1 MSTLGEE
8 LFNQLQDAE
17 VLRSLTGQ
25 SEDVHF
31 DCKAWP
37 ASDGDAQRTLAK
49 AGCGLSDS
57 EGGVVL
63 IGMKAHAGRIEK
75 FWNHRLPRRGLAS
88 LERREKFRHR
98 RTAGTGG

>member
-63 IGMKAHAGRIEK
+63 IGMKAHAGRNREI
-75 FWNHRLPRRGLAS
+75 
-88 LERREKFRHR
+88 LESSAATPGFGIFRA
-98 RTAGTGG
+98 T